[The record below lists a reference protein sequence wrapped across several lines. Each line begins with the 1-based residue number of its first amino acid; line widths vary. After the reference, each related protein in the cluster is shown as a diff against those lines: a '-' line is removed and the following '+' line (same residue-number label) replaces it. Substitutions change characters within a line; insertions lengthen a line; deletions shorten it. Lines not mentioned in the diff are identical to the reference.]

1 MRDSRYT
8 THELQA
14 AHTILSYL
22 TKHPSSS
29 DTVQGIVE
37 WWFKRERLDYTEKQ
51 IRRALGLLVG
61 RGLVTV
67 KKYNHQPKFYQMG
80 TERVEMIDHAIQ
92 ELAEH
97 VNANTIQPDD
107 VIHQEAAPAMSS
119 TRREIFSV
127 RFYKLATW
135 LLGMNWLLSLL
146 KLNLVLK

>member
-22 TKHPSSS
+22 TKHPASS

-67 KKYNHQPKFYQMG
+67 KRYNHQPEFYQMG
-80 TERVEMIDHAIQ
+80 AERAEEVDHAIR
-92 ELAEH
+92 ELADH
-97 VNANTIQPDD
+97 VTANPARPDD
-107 VIHQEAAPAMSS
+107 VIHQEAAPAASRA
-119 TRREIFSV
+119 RREIFSA

-146 KLNLVLK
+146 KLNLTLK

>member
-51 IRRALGLLVG
+51 IRRALSLLVG

-67 KKYNHQPKFYQMG
+67 KQYNHQPEFYQMG
-80 TERVEMIDHAIQ
+80 TEQAEVIDHAIQ
-92 ELAEH
+92 EFAKH
-97 VNANTIQPDD
+97 MKANPIQPEA
-107 VIHQEAAPAMSS
+107 VIHQEAASAMSHL
-119 TRREIFSV
+119 RREIFSA

-135 LLGMNWLLSLL
+135 LLGINWLLTLL
-146 KLNLVLK
+146 KLNLILK